1 MSTTNRK
8 SAGGFT
14 LIELIVTVSII
25 IILASIA
32 VPSYRNHVLRSNRS
46 DAMAA
51 LTRIAAAQEK
61 FYLQNNSYTA
71 SLGADGLDLEFR
83 PDLSERYDVG
93 IAAADRDSFLAR
105 ATAIKSQAG
114 DTDCSVFQLDEQGR
128 RHAEDET
135 SAVTTEKCW
144 R

>member
-1 MSTTNRK
+1 MTTTPK
-8 SAGGFT
+8 SGRGFT
-14 LIELIVTVSII
+14 LIELIITVTII

-32 VPSYRNHVLRSNRS
+32 VPSYRNHVKRSNRS

-61 FYLQNNSYTA
+61 FYLQNNTYTG

-83 PDLSERYDVG
+83 ADLGERYDVA
-93 IAAADRDSFLAR
+93 ITAADRNSFVAR
-105 ATAIKSQAG
+105 ATAVNHQAD

-128 RHAEDET
+128 RYAEDDG
-135 SAVTTEKCW
+135 SAASTEKCW